1 VGSNPTPSA
10 WKTPGSARHHAS
22 HYALRNCNL
31 PRWSGPSRAATILNA
46 SRNKAGTMMK
56 RRRVRAL
63 EVPFSDSWRSLLGAN
78 LRWWCALDD
87 GDRARMEDLIRIFL
101 AEKSFEGT
109 RGFEPT
115 EEMRVLIAAQACLLI
130 LGLDYDLYR
139 DVTSI
144 IVSPSVLH
152 QPGSRYLDGGIV
164 SDDHPGLAGQ
174 AMLHGPV
181 LIVWDSLS
189 DQARH
194 PGRGH
199 NVVIHE
205 FAHKLD
211 MRDGASDGVPPMSAE
226 LKRRWEPKLR
236 SMLQGL
242 RDGTVDDLDGPI
254 LPNCLPLP
262 PRPSSTL
269 PPAC

>member
-1 VGSNPTPSA
+1 M
-10 WKTPGSARHHAS
+10 
-22 HYALRNCNL
+22 
-31 PRWSGPSRAATILNA
+31 
-46 SRNKAGTMMK
+46 MMK

-78 LRWWCALDD
+78 LRWWSALDD

-115 EEMRVLIAAQACLLI
+115 GEMRVLIAAQACLLI

-144 IVSPSVLH
+144 IVSPSIVH
-152 QPGSRYLDGGIV
+152 QPGSRHLDGGIV
-164 SDDHPGLAGQ
+164 SDDHPALAGQ

-189 DQARH
+189 AQARH

-211 MRDGASDGVPPMSAE
+211 MRDGATDGVPPMSAE

-242 RDGTVDDLDGPI
+242 RDGTVDDLDGYGGT
-254 LPNCLPLP
+254 N
-262 PRPSSTL
+262 
-269 PPAC
+269 PAELLAVATEAFFDTPARLLRDEPELYDLLQAFYRQDPATSWRAI